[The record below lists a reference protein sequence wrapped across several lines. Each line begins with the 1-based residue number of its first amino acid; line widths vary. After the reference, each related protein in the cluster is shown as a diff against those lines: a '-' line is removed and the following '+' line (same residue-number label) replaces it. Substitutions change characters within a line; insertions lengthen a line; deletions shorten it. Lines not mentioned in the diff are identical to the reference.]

1 MRKILIISKSALLF
15 SFILSA
21 SFLLRMTPSKGCV
34 LEFVSDSAFNYRMTA
49 SVIQKGSVPIID
61 RLSIYPEGKN
71 IRNFLPI
78 GLYHAGAVFHRFLNI
93 FRQIPLNESLLIFAA
108 FFSSLICVPVY
119 FLSLEIY
126 RNEKIIAFLCAFL
139 SAIIPA
145 YLHRTF
151 CYMYR
156 YEVLAAPLLFMSLLF
171 FIMAFREKNGK
182 LRFICYFGASLFC
195 LMLASWVWRLYV
207 LFLIAYLISSAY
219 LCLKRR
225 NLLGNERIKIIIS
238 GACILL
244 LFSAFGLVQIPGYSG
259 LPHFRTFLEIL
270 MQRLYIP
277 YDFSQFS
284 KVIYYVNELSGVS
297 ILGLLGANFL
307 SFSGIFAI
315 FYLYTCFRKQKFN
328 PQKFILQFFL
338 ILFLVLTLLFSRLK
352 IILGPLVAL
361 SAGESLSFIFHND
374 RKIMKKILL
383 GILVIIFVKTG
394 CDAWRLAST
403 RFKYADMDTE
413 LKQAI
418 SAVNR
423 LTSKNSV
430 ILCDWG
436 QGYSIQT
443 YCNRPTITDG
453 LLESPEI
460 IKRIIRVAKIFSSY
474 DEETLWFFCKEYGAT
489 HILVAKRLDYAFAYS
504 QYSGRGF
511 TMGKGANDK
520 DVPLIY
526 KLFYRSPDL
535 KRIDFL
541 YENKG
546 FILYALKH

>member
-1 MRKILIISKSALLF
+1 
-15 SFILSA
+15 
-21 SFLLRMTPSKGCV
+21 
-34 LEFVSDSAFNYRMTA
+34 
-49 SVIQKGSVPIID
+49 
-61 RLSIYPEGKN
+61 
-71 IRNFLPI
+71 
-78 GLYHAGAVFHRFLNI
+78 
-93 FRQIPLNESLLIFAA
+93 
-108 FFSSLICVPVY
+108 
-119 FLSLEIY
+119 
-126 RNEKIIAFLCAFL
+126 
-139 SAIIPA
+139 
-145 YLHRTF
+145 
-151 CYMYR
+151 
-156 YEVLAAPLLFMSLLF
+156 VLAAPLLFMSLLF

>member
-1 MRKILIISKSALLF
+1 MRRILIISKSVLLF
-15 SFILSA
+15 SFILSV
-21 SFLLRMTPSKGCV
+21 SFLLRMTPSKSYA
-34 LEFVSDSAFNYRMTA
+34 LEFVSDSAFNYRMTE

-71 IRNFLPI
+71 IRNFLPV
-78 GLYHAGAVFHRFLNI
+78 GLYYAGAAFHRFLNV

-126 RNEKIIAFLCAFL
+126 RNKKVIAFLSAFL

-156 YEVLAAPLLFMSLLF
+156 YEVLAVPLLFMSLLF
-171 FIMAFREKNGK
+171 FIMAFGEKNGK
-182 LRFICYFGASLFC
+182 PRLIYYFGASLFC
-195 LMLASWVWRLYV
+195 LMLASWVWRLYA
-207 LFLIAYLISSAY
+207 LFLIAYLIIIVY
-219 LCLKRR
+219 LCFKRR
-225 NLLGNERIKIIIS
+225 DLLGNERMKIIIS
-238 GACILL
+238 GAGILL
-244 LFSAFGLVQIPGYSG
+244 LFSAFSLIQTPAYSG
-259 LPHFRTFLEIL
+259 LLHFWTFLEIL
-270 MQRLYIP
+270 MQRLYLP

-284 KVIYYVNELSGVS
+284 RVIYYVNELSGVS
-297 ILGLLGANFL
+297 ILGLSGANFL
-307 SFSGIFAI
+307 SLSGIFAI
-315 FYLYTCFRKQKFN
+315 FYLYACFRKQFN
-328 PQKFILQFFL
+328 PQKFILQFFI
-338 ILFLVLTLLFSRLK
+338 ILFLALTLFFSRLK
-352 IILGPLVAL
+352 IILGPLIAL
-361 SAGESLSFIFHND
+361 SLGESLIFIFYNH
-374 RKIMKKILL
+374 RGVIKKILL
-383 GILVIIFVKTG
+383 GLLVIIFIKTG

-403 RFKYADMDTE
+403 RFKYAGMDAE
-413 LKQAI
+413 LKQSI
-418 SAVNR
+418 LAVNR
-423 LTSKNSV
+423 LTSENSV

-460 IKRIIRVAKIFSSY
+460 IKRIITVAKIFSSY
-474 DEETLWFFCKEYGAT
+474 DEEALWFFCKEYGVT
-489 HILVAKRLDYAFAYS
+489 HILVAKRPDYAFAYS
-504 QYSGRGF
+504 QYSNRSF
-511 TMGKGANDK
+511 TMGKGANGK
-520 DVPLIY
+520 DAPLIY